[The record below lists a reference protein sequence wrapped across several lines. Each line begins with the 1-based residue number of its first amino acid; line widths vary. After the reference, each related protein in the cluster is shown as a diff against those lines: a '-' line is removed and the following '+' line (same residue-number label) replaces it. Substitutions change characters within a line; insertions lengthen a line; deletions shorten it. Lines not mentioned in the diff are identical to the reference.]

1 MSEPAAASPERL
13 PRSLLTLLAVA
24 TGVIIA
30 DLYYIQPLL
39 HEVRGGFGISTGAA
53 TSLMTLS
60 QVGFALGLAFVLPL
74 GDLLDRRRLLV
85 AIFSLAAV
93 AMALAAVVP
102 GYGLF
107 APVMVLVG
115 LTSVGAQ
122 TTVPFVAD
130 LAPPTQRGRA
140 IARVMTG
147 LLAGILL
154 SRTVSGLVAQAAG
167 WRSVY
172 WLGAVLVGITAIV
185 LARVVPADPP
195 RAHHHYGR
203 LLVDPLR
210 LLRDLPVLRRRS
222 LIGALDFAA
231 FNVLWTTLSFHL
243 AGPPFHYSNAVIGAF
258 GLFGVAGVSAAN
270 LAGHVADRQ
279 RSAGASALAVLLVIA
294 SFVLVGVGAD
304 SLGLLALGIIILDA
318 GMQGLHITN
327 QSIIYALRPEARSRI
342 NSAYMV
348 SCFAGAAA
356 GSLAS
361 GALYVRAGWT
371 GDAWLGAGL
380 GVVLLGVVAWR
391 PSAER
396 SPLSA

>member
-1 MSEPAAASPERL
+1 MSGVPAAPERL
-13 PRSLLTLLAVA
+13 PRSLLSLLAVA
-24 TGVIIA
+24 TGIIIA

-60 QVGFALGLAFVLPL
+60 QVGFALGLALVLPL
-74 GDLLDRRRLLV
+74 GDLVDRRRLLV
-85 AIFSLAAV
+85 AIFALAAV
-93 AMALAAVVP
+93 AMALAALAP
-102 GYGLF
+102 GFALF
-107 APVMVLVG
+107 APAMVLVG

-122 TTVPFVAD
+122 TTVPLVAD
-130 LAPPTQRGRA
+130 LAPDAQRGRA

-147 LLAGILL
+147 LLVGILL
-154 SRTVSGLVAQAAG
+154 SRTVSGLVAQVAG

-172 WLGAVLVGITAIV
+172 WLGAALVGTMALV
-185 LARVVPADPP
+185 LARVVPSDPV
-195 RAHHHYGR
+195 RAPQRYR
-203 LLVDPLR
+203 SLVVDPAR
-210 LLRDLPVLRRRS
+210 LMRELPALRRRS

-243 AGPPFHYSNAVIGAF
+243 AARPFHYSNAAIGAF

-270 LAGHVADRQ
+270 AAGHVADRA
-279 RSAGASALAVLLVIA
+279 RTRVASVTTVALVIVA
-294 SFVLVGVGAD
+294 FVLVGFAGRTL
-304 SLGLLALGIIILDA
+304 LGMAAGVIVLDA

-327 QSIIYALRPEARSRI
+327 QTIIYALRPEARSRL

-361 GALYVRAGWT
+361 GALYTRAGWT

-380 GVVLLGVVAWR
+380 GVALLVVVLWPPTLVQPA
-391 PSAER
+391 
-396 SPLSA
+396 LSA